1 MERYADMIMEKA
13 ELTGVKVTGLETVP
27 TIIQGRP
34 LFDYAG
40 ADVELLKSLG
50 QDPED
55 MFEATG
61 KFNLA
66 VFPGGRVEALKIVS
80 NKYKVVQHQKAIWG
94 LMEKIPEGFGLESLQ
109 IGTSPD
115 GGKCFAKFKS
125 NQFLEVAPGD
135 KIQYRLTLSNS
146 ADTSKKFWISF
157 GAWQLICSNGMMA
170 PDSRVEQ
177 ITKKRLHR
185 NGLHLGAEIESMLGS
200 LDASIESMGIWKQY
214 AQKSL
219 KAPDIDTVFT
229 QLEAG
234 PRVQEELLT
243 IPLRGRNTNIQS
255 ILDKNALTAWDLY
268 SSFTQRITD
277 SDSVESTKMD
287 IGAKVSNVFDNLVL
301 AA

>member
-1 MERYADMIMEKA
+1 MERYADMIKEKA
-13 ELTGVKVTGLETVP
+13 EKTNVKVTGLDSVP
-27 TIIQGRP
+27 TIVQGRP

-40 ADVELLKSLG
+40 VNEGFLKDLG
-50 QDPED
+50 QDPD
-55 MFEATG
+55 GLFEANG
-61 KFNLA
+61 KFNLS
-66 VFPGGRVEALKIVS
+66 VFPDGRVEGLKIVS
-80 NKYKVVQHQKAIWG
+80 KKYKVVQHQKAIWN
-94 LMEKIPEGFGLESLQ
+94 LFDKIPEEFGLDDIE
-109 IGTSPD
+109 IGTSPN

-125 NQFLEVAPGD
+125 NQMFEVAPGD
-135 KIQYRLTLSNS
+135 EIQYRLTLSNS
-146 ADTSKKFWISF
+146 ADTSKRFWISF

-177 ITKKRLHR
+177 ITKKKLHR
-185 NGLHLGAEIESMLGS
+185 NGLHLGKEIDSMLGS
-200 LDASIESMGIWKQY
+200 LDASIESMGVWKQY
-214 AQKSL
+214 AERGL
-219 KAPDIDTVFT
+219 KAPDIDTIFQ

-243 IPLRGRNTNIQS
+243 TPLRGRNTNVQS

-287 IGAKVSNVFDNLVL
+287 LGSKVSNYFDDMVV